1 VSTAWIV
8 LVWLIK
14 YVVIN
19 YYKKGVYAPDRQLDD
34 IFEGGK
40 TVPHE
45 NTYIRKT
52 NQIKTLEI
60 TEI

>member
-1 VSTAWIV
+1 MDCAC
-8 LVWLIK
+8 LVNKICA
-14 YVVIN
+14 YY